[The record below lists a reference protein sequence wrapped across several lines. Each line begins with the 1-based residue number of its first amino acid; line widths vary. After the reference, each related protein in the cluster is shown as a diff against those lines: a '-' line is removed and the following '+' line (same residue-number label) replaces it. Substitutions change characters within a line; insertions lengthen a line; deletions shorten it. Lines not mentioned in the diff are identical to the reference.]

1 MAKAIPRMQR
11 GPVQLPDAETLL
23 ILFDYRPETGAL
35 RWRPRPATRPD
46 DRAWNTKYA
55 GREAGHV
62 SARGYRVVDIE
73 RATYK
78 VHRVIYKMVTRE
90 EPPAQ
95 IDHINGDYS
104 DNRIENLRPATPSQN
119 CANKPT
125 QRNSTTGVK
134 GVSFDKRRGLFM
146 ARVQLRG
153 HSYYVGLFKTLDAAK
168 AARDSK
174 ARQLHGEFFRG

>member
-1 MAKAIPRMQR
+1 MASVTPRTR
-11 GPVQLPDAETLL
+11 REPVQLPDIETLL
-23 ILFDYRPETGAL
+23 SLFDYSPETGVL
-35 RWRPRPATRPD
+35 RWRPRPVIRYD

-55 GREAGHV
+55 GREAGYLSV
-62 SARGYRVVDIE
+62 RGYRVVDIA

-78 VHRVIYKMVTRE
+78 VHRVVYKIVTRE

-119 CANKPT
+119 CANKPV

-134 GVSFDKRRGLFM
+134 GVSFDRRRGLFM
-146 ARVQLRG
+146 ARVQFMG
-153 HSYYVGLFKTLDAAK
+153 QSYYAGLFKTLEAAK